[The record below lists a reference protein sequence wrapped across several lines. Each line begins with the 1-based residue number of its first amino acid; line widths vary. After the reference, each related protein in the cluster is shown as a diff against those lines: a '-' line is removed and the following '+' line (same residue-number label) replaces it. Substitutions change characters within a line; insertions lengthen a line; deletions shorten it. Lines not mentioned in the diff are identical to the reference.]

1 MFTSHSSTK
10 RLPLAAAASLIG
22 LTLALAACQS
32 GDDDT
37 LSRDP
42 GAPEQA
48 TQAQPG
54 SEDPTGEADEEA
66 PVSITPA
73 VVKKLS
79 TDETKAAEQAIGC
92 LYAFNGAKQH
102 SVSDAVA
109 NCTQLMTGDLKG
121 QFSSMGAVVPTVPES
136 FDWDEVIGYVGQVTG
151 IEATAVGDGGELGEG
166 AAKNLKMPTF
176 DLILEIEGSE
186 TTEVTFMLDL
196 AISRGK
202 DKQPWQVDHFDAYES
217 TDRRETL

>member
-10 RLPLAAAASLIG
+10 RLSRSAAAG
-22 LTLALAACQS
+22 LLGLMLALAGCQS

-42 GAPEQA
+42 GAPELA

-54 SEDPTGEADEEA
+54 SEDSTGEADEEA
-66 PVSITPA
+66 PVSIKPA

-79 TDETKAAEQAIGC
+79 TNETKAAEQAIGC
-92 LYAFNGAKQH
+92 LYAFDGRNQH
-102 SVSDAVA
+102 SVSDAVT

-136 FDWDEVIGYVGQVTG
+136 FDWDEVIGHEGRVTG

-166 AAKNLKMPTF
+166 VAEDLKMPTF
-176 DLILEIEGSE
+176 DLTLEIEGSE
-186 TTEVTFMLDL
+186 TTEITFMLDL
-196 AISRGK
+196 AIGRDK
-202 DKQPWQVDHFDAYES
+202 TKQPWKVDHFDAYDD
-217 TDRRETL
+217 TDGQGQL

>member
-1 MFTSHSSTK
+1 M
-10 RLPLAAAASLIG
+10 
-22 LTLALAACQS
+22 
-32 GDDDT
+32 
-37 LSRDP
+37 
-42 GAPEQA
+42 
-48 TQAQPG
+48 
-54 SEDPTGEADEEA
+54 
-66 PVSITPA
+66 SITPA

-109 NCTQLMTGDLKG
+109 NCEQLMTSDLKG

-136 FDWDEVIGYVGQVTG
+136 FDWDEVIGHEGRVTG

-166 AAKNLKMPTF
+166 VATNLKMPTF

-217 TDRRETL
+217 TDWQGTL

>member
-1 MFTSHSSTK
+1 MFTSHSNTK
-10 RLPLAAAASLIG
+10 RLSWSAAAGLIG
-22 LTLALAACQS
+22 LTLALAGCQS

-42 GAPEQA
+42 GSQEQA

-54 SEDPTGEADEEA
+54 SEDSAGEADEEA

-102 SVSDAVA
+102 SVSDSVA
-109 NCTQLMTGDLKG
+109 NCTQLMTGELKS

-136 FDWDEVIGYVGQVTG
+136 FDWDEVIGHEGQVTG

-176 DLILEIEGSE
+176 DLTLEVEGSE

-217 TDRRETL
+217 TDRQGTL